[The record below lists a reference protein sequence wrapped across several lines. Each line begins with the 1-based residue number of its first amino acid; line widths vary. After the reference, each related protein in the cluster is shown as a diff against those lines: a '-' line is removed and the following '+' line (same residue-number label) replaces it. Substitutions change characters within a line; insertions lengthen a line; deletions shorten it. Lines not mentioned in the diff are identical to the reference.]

1 MSDFNHV
8 SEVLKNIFSQFSPEM
23 DNSIKMIKEWEKI
36 LLSIKEFNRK
46 EGQSSIGEFLA
57 AHSRIVDL
65 KNGVLL
71 IETDHP
77 GWTQKLQFH
86 KKYIMTCLKKA
97 FPLLEINALAFRLKG
112 ENINLSKYDVKNNT
126 EEENMQN
133 SATKEE
139 IDEYIKNNKKQR
151 ESYPEELRKVLE
163 NLEKT
168 VLTKNQ

>member
-1 MSDFNHV
+1 MPQFP
-8 SEVLKNIFSQFSPEM
+8 SEMNDSLKI
-23 DNSIKMIKEWEKI
+23 IKGWQKVI
-36 LLSIKEFNRK
+36 LSIREFNRK
-46 EGQSSIGEFLA
+46 EGQSSVGDFLLE
-57 AHSRIVDL
+57 HSRIIDL

-86 KKYIMTCLKKA
+86 KKYIINGLRKE
-97 FPLLEINALAFRLKG
+97 FPTLEINGLAFRLKG
-112 ENINLSKYDVKNNT
+112 ENINLSKYEEKNNQEEVKNT
-126 EEENMQN
+126 ISQQEIESFIENG
-133 SATKEE
+133 
-139 IDEYIKNNKKQR
+139 KKQR